1 MNRILSLMFVA
12 LLLLPGLA
20 SAGPRQH
27 ACYHRDAAS
36 EIDIGYC
43 EAVRVGDTLYISGT
57 AGKGDM
63 DSAVRSVYGRLKQTL
78 EENGLTFDD
87 VVKENVYATDLD
99 GFIANKGIRKEFYRD
114 TLPAATW
121 VQVQRLYVPSLVV
134 EIELTA
140 VYKKK

>member
-1 MNRILSLMFVA
+1 MNRILSLAFVA
-12 LLLLPGLA
+12 MLVLPGLA
-20 SAGPRQH
+20 SAGSKPA
-27 ACYHRDAAS
+27 ACYHRDAAE

-43 EAVRVGDTLYISGT
+43 EAVRMGDTLYISGT
-57 AGKGDM
+57 ASKGDM

-78 EENGLTFDD
+78 EANGLTFDD

-99 GFIANKGIRKEFYRD
+99 GFIANKDIRKEFYRN

-134 EIELTA
+134 EIELIA
-140 VYKKK
+140 VHKKK

>member
-1 MNRILSLMFVA
+1 MNRILSLALVA
-12 LLLLPGLA
+12 LMLLPGYA
-20 SAGPRQH
+20 SAAPKKN
-27 ACYHRDAAS
+27 ACFHRDAAA

-57 AGKGDM
+57 AGKGEM

-78 EENGLTFDD
+78 EANGLTFAD

-99 GFIANKGIRKEFYRD
+99 GFIKNKEIRKDFYGED
-114 TLPAATW
+114 LPAATW
-121 VQVQRLYVPSLVV
+121 VQVQRLYVPALVV

-140 VYKKK
+140 VYKH